1 MPGVLRVIKAEDV
14 PGDNHY
20 GTFNQ
25 EQEIFCIEEVHF
37 ISDMLALVVAETMEQ
52 ARAAPKRSKLN
63 MNPSRSLY
71 N

>member
-25 EQEIFCIEEVHF
+25 EQEIFCIEEAHF
-37 ISDMLALVVAETMEQ
+37 ISDMLALVVLKQWNRRSSAQ
-52 ARAAPKRSKLN
+52 RSKLN
-63 MNPSRSLY
+63 MNPFRSLY